1 MYNFWQFLHVTS
13 AVVWIGSATL
23 VLFLSLRLGA
33 AKGNPIAAPAMRLME
48 TTAVPLFMI
57 VSLSTLV
64 TGLVMAF
71 GWVGFGPLWIKIGL
85 GGIAISLIMG
95 FGYFKPLVAK
105 LDAATREHGPEDSRV
120 QALVRQNDIMA
131 ALELIVFL
139 VVIWAMVAKP

>member
-13 AVVWIGSATL
+13 AVVWVGSAIL

-33 AKGNPIAAPAMRLME
+33 AKDNPIAVPAMRLLE
-48 TTAVPLFMI
+48 TTAVPLFI
-57 VSLSTLV
+57 LVSLSTLV

-95 FGYFKPLVAK
+95 FGYFKPLVEK
-105 LDAATREHGPEDSRV
+105 LDAAVKEHGPEDSRV
-120 QALVRQNDIMA
+120 QALVRQNDIMSA
-131 ALELIVFL
+131 VEVVVLL